1 MVNFLRLYLLHE
13 TDEVGRIRNVTVMQ
27 MQPHTALVWIL
38 VQVIDAVGIE

>member
-1 MVNFLRLYLLHE
+1 VLYDA
-13 TDEVGRIRNVTVMQ
+13 DEVGRIRNFTVMQ